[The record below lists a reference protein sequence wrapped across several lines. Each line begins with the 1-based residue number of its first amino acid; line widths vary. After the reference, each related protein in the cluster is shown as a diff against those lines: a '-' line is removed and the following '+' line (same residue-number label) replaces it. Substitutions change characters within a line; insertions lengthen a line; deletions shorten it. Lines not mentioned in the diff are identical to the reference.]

1 MQKWLLKDPLLISS
15 SLLVPAPTPSYPLR
29 MASHSQPH
37 PITLHCIAHAS
48 TGLSAN
54 IANQWTEHIL
64 GIIKVEE
71 VNMYLKLAATSNADP
86 DATPVLGHAIH
97 EPFGQQAGIRGH
109 ALD

>member
-1 MQKWLLKDPLLISS
+1 
-15 SLLVPAPTPSYPLR
+15 

-86 DATPVLGHAIH
+86 DATPVWGHAIR